1 MVEPNLHGYYQIEEE
16 RFLVKRGEE
25 ENRTRLL
32 FYKFIY
38 EGVSNATAS
47 LRVPDS
53 LKYLPSLV
61 LDRRGYEAR
70 DAMPKGAIP
79 IHVYNEL
86 LFKHRVAIY
95 FKGMRDIFRISHEYV
110 EESGDEKVEICTDA
124 FPLKSYSGLKHCF
137 NNFMDA
143 DHNSFLNTMFLR
155 YVFRIELA
163 IAIQNQLKVGRGEKN
178 VNLRVHCTPD
188 QVSQIFSHVD
198 VKPNIRRAIHAFA
211 SFVATFNLLLRSAM
225 VLFLYARAFS
235 ALLLRAINFLCS
247 TL

>member
-16 RFLVKRGEE
+16 LFLVKRGEE

-95 FKGMRDIFRISHEYV
+95 FKGMRDVFRISHEYM
-110 EESGDEKVEICTDA
+110 EESGDEKVEISADA
-124 FPLKSYSGLKHCF
+124 FPLKSYDGLE
-137 NNFMDA
+137 FMDA
-143 DHNSFLNTMFLR
+143 DHDSFLNAMFLR
-155 YVFRIELA
+155 YAFRIELA
-163 IAIQNQLKVGRGEKN
+163 IAIQNHIEKSI
-178 VNLRVHCTPD
+178 
-188 QVSQIFSHVD
+188 QD
-198 VKPNIRRAIHAFA
+198 VERYI
-211 SFVATFNLLLRSAM
+211 
-225 VLFLYARAFS
+225 
-235 ALLLRAINFLCS
+235 
-247 TL
+247 